1 MILFA
6 KVNSTDFIIT
16 PDKFLSLA
24 SNYVSRYGKKITYDP
39 KENIIFL
46 HGDNMTL
53 FMQDILPNI
62 NYKFTL
68 ITHDADAPI
77 TTDYLPIL
85 ENHHLIKWFG
95 MNCHIMHR
103 KLQPVPIGMANE
115 CWPHGNKDTMLK
127 IINKKNTKSNLAY
140 CNFDPHTNIGE
151 RSHALSQ
158 LRECNFVD
166 FDFAKHSYED
176 YLDKLSTYKYVIS
189 PPGNSVDCHR
199 IWESIY
205 VGTIPI
211 VIKSIPMVFFKD
223 CPILFVNDWND
234 VTQDFLNLNY
244 KKTLYNEITKSDFRY
259 YKQLIFKS
267 SKQTQ

>member
-1 MILFA
+1 
-6 KVNSTDFIIT
+6 
-16 PDKFLSLA
+16 
-24 SNYVSRYGKKITYDP
+24 
-39 KENIIFL
+39 
-46 HGDNMTL
+46 
-53 FMQDILPNI
+53 MQDILPHI
-62 NYKFTL
+62 TYKFTL

-85 ENHHLIKWFG
+85 ESPHLIKWFG
-95 MNCHIMHR
+95 MNCHIMHK

-127 IINKKNTKSNLAY
+127 IMNKKNSKSNLVY

-158 LRECNFVD
+158 LKKCNFID
-166 FDFAKHSYED
+166 FDFAKHNYED
-176 YLDKLSTYKYVIS
+176 YLDKLSTYKYIIS

-211 VIKSIPMVFFKD
+211 VLKSIPMVFFKD

-234 VTQDFLNLNY
+234 ITPNLLNEKLQY
-244 KKTLYNEITKSDFRY
+244 ISTKSAAKSNFNL
-259 YKQLIFKS
+259 YKDLILKS
-267 SKQTQ
+267 TTID